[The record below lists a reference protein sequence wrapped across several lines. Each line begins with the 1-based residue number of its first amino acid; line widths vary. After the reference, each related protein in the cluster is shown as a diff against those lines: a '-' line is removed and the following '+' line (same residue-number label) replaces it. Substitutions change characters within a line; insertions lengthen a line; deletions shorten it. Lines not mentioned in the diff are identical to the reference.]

1 MKKKKPKKNYNTK
14 YSYYKHFRDIKEV
27 IEKRYNIVIS
37 VIILIML
44 ILLGNLFYVQII
56 NKGFYAT
63 KLIEL
68 KQNITYG
75 TTAPRGRIYDRNGR
89 LIVDN
94 EAIKVIYYKKEV
106 NIKAKEEVDLAYKLA
121 DMIDLDFSKLSELNL
136 REFWLINNNE
146 LGNKKVTDEE
156 WQKYEE
162 RKLNSNDIKKI
173 KLERI
178 TDSELS
184 EYNVLDKEAAY
195 IYSLMNK
202 GYSYDEKIIKKNNIS
217 DEEYA
222 KVSENIGVLNG
233 FNTRLDWQ
241 RRYLYG
247 DTFRTILGSVSTT
260 ETGIPYELK
269 DYYLALGY
277 SLDDQVGTSYLEY
290 QYDNYLKGIKNK
302 YEVLNDGTYKLLEEG
317 TRGNDI
323 ILTIDIEL
331 QKAIENII
339 VNQLIAAKNEPNT
352 EYYNR
357 SFVVVS
363 NPKTGE
369 VLAMAGKQIVET
381 TNGYEIYDYSPGI
394 TTSPVAAGSVV
405 KGASHI
411 VGYNTGALKIGE
423 VRDDA
428 CIKIVNTP
436 IKCSWMYLGNVN
448 DITALTQS
456 SNTYQFN
463 TAIRVGK
470 GHYQYNQPL
479 TIDREAF
486 NIYRKLF
493 AEFGLGIKTGIDL
506 PVESLGYK
514 GSNTLPGYLLDFSIG
529 QYDTYTPIQLSQ
541 YIGTIANNG
550 YRMQPYLLK
559 KVYKPS
565 DEPLT
570 SVIYETKPIVL
581 NKVNTENI
589 FLQRVQMGFKTVLEP
604 YGTGYYYINPMYNP
618 AGKTGTSQSFID
630 TNGDNKIDT
639 ETITHNFV
647 AYAPYDNPT
656 VTFTIVSPDISHKN
670 NGSIYQSGVNSRLA
684 YQVSEK
690 YFQFY
695 K

>member
-1 MKKKKPKKNYNTK
+1 MKKKKTKKNYNTK
-14 YSYYKHFRDIKEV
+14 YSYYKKYKDIKEV

-37 VIILIML
+37 IIIIIML

-56 NKGFYAT
+56 NKNFYIT

-94 EAIKVIYYKKEV
+94 EATKVIYYKKENNV
-106 NIKAKEEVDLAYKLA
+106 KAKEEVDLAYKLA
-121 DMIDLDFSKLSELNL
+121 NMIDLDFSKLNELNL
-136 REFWLINNNE
+136 KEFWLINNDK
-146 LGNKKVTDEE
+146 LGNAKITDME

-162 RKLNSNDIKKI
+162 RKLNSDDIRNL

-178 TDSELS
+178 TDLELN
-184 EYNVLDKEAAY
+184 EYNDLDKEAAY
-195 IYSLMNK
+195 IYTLMNK

-222 KVSENIGVLNG
+222 KVSENIGILKG

-247 DTFRTILGSVSTT
+247 DVFKSILGSVSTT

-269 DYYLALGY
+269 EYYLSKGY
-277 SLDDQVGTSYLEY
+277 SLDDQVGISYLEY
-290 QYDNYLKGIKNK
+290 QYDDYLKGIKNK

-323 ILTIDIEL
+323 VLTIDIEL
-331 QKAIENII
+331 QKAIEDII
-339 VNQLIAAKNEPNT
+339 INQLIAAKKELNT

-357 SFVVVS
+357 SFVIVG

-369 VLAMAGKQIVET
+369 ILAMAGKQIIMT
-381 TNGYEIYDYSPGI
+381 GNGYEIYDYTPGI

-411 VGYNTGALKIGE
+411 VGYNTGALTIGE
-423 VRDDA
+423 ARDDA
-428 CIKIVNTP
+428 CIKIANTP
-436 IKCSWMYLGNVN
+436 IKCSWMYLGSIN
-448 DITALTQS
+448 DITALTHS

-470 GHYQYNQPL
+470 GYYQYNQPL
-479 TIDREAF
+479 TLDAEAF
-486 NIYRKLF
+486 DIYRKVF
-493 AEFGLGIKTGIDL
+493 AEFGLGVKTGIDL

-541 YIGTIANNG
+541 YIGTIANDG

-559 KVYKPS
+559 AAYKPS
-565 DEPLT
+565 EEPLT
-570 SVIYETKPIVL
+570 SLIYERIPTVL
-581 NKVNTENI
+581 NKVTTEDR
-589 FLQRVQMGFKTVLEP
+589 FLDRVQLGFKTVLEP
-604 YGTGYYYINPMYNP
+604 YGTGYYYINPMYKP

-630 TNGDNKIDT
+630 TNNDDKIDT
-639 ETITHNFV
+639 ETITNNFV
-647 AYAPYDNPT
+647 AYAPYDNPM
-656 VTFTIVSPDISHKN
+656 VTFTIVSPDISHN
-670 NGSIYQSGVNSRLA
+670 NGGITYQSGVNSRLA
-684 YQVSEK
+684 NQVSEK